1 VDLAMGQGDSRS
13 IPIAGRKIQ
22 RVKAL
27 AEGAYGFVDLAVDK
41 HDKSKVFALK
51 RILAQDAETNALAL
65 NEIAVMV
72 RIAIWALDIFCGAVA
87 LIP

>member
-1 VDLAMGQGDSRS
+1 MGQGDSRS

-41 HDKSKVFALK
+41 HDRRQTFALK
-51 RILAQDAETNALAL
+51 RIHAQDAETNALAL

-72 RIAIWALDIFCGAVA
+72 RISSFITVLVHPCFHS
-87 LIP
+87 